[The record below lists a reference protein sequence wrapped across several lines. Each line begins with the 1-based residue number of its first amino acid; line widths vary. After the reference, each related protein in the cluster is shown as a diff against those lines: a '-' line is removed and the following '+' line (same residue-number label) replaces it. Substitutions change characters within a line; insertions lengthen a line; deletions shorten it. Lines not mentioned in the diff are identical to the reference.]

1 MCAGIWYGY
10 IQKRT
15 HRREQLREENL
26 KRLENRSGIVTGGAS
41 GIGRAIA
48 LRLATDGATVVI
60 FDRDLEKARATARQ
74 IDTEGG
80 RAVALQVDV
89 TDAAAV
95 ERATDQAARELGSPW
110 YLVNAAGWDSPKP
123 FLDSD
128 PESWRRIVDIN
139 LYGPL
144 HTHHSV
150 CRRMRDSGGGRIVN
164 IASDA
169 GRVGSGN
176 VAVYA
181 ACKAGLIALTK
192 SLARELARHDILLNT
207 ISPGPTRTPLIE
219 AIAGAGADGKKYLDS
234 LARAI
239 PLRRVAVPEDHA
251 GLATFLIGPEANY
264 ITGQTI
270 SVSGGLTMA

>member
-1 MCAGIWYGY
+1 LCAGIWYGY
-10 IQKRT
+10 IQITT
-15 HRREQLREENL
+15 HRRDQLREENL
-26 KRLENRSGIVTGGAS
+26 KRLENRAGIVTGGAS

-48 LRLATDGATVVI
+48 LRLAHDGAAVAI
-60 FDRDLEKARATARQ
+60 FDRDLEKAQSTAAQ
-74 IDTEGG
+74 IETQGG
-80 RAVALQVDV
+80 RAIALQVDV

-95 ERATDQAARELGSPW
+95 EQAARALGDPW

-144 HTHHSV
+144 HTHQSV

-251 GLATFLIGPEANY
+251 GLAAFLIGPEAAY

-270 SVSGGLTMA
+270 SVSGGLTMT